1 MRNKRLTLLLAV
13 TMVLVFV
20 LSACGSEEG
29 DGKAA
34 SAADTGETTISLWIL
49 NDQAA
54 YLTPIIESFQQDN
67 PAIHVEATF
76 YGTDPLKESLKVAA
90 SSKTL
95 PTMWFTWG
103 GSLGSFYPEN
113 GLTLDLT
120 ATAASHNWADIY
132 NSAALDMVKYDDKI
146 SGVPFHV
153 ASLGIFYPKELYAK
167 LNLNPPT
174 SFAEFEQQME
184 KVKESGITPFAVGGK
199 GGWDVMRWTEQLI
212 EHFAGPELHDR
223 LNALEASWAD
233 PAVEK
238 SFEKLKEWAD
248 KDYFEK
254 GFITLDPLEAVTPL
268 YQQERAYAL
277 TGSWID
283 LNFSAAGS
291 APETFGV
298 FKFPNDQPKV
308 RMSSFTEM
316 FQINGSADAKEQEA
330 AVKLG
335 EYITSPDIVNQ
346 YIDEYGSPALK
357 EFTSSKQ
364 SPHTSEMA
372 EMLGDGSF
380 LISDQALPQAVV
392 QKLFE
397 AQDAVVLG
405 EWTPA
410 QAAQEIQK
418 AVETYK
424 SGN

>member
-1 MRNKRLTLLLAV
+1 MRKKRLIFLLAI
-13 TMVLVFV
+13 TMVLVVV
-20 LSACGSEEG
+20 LSACSSKEGS
-29 DGKAA
+29 DKASSA
-34 SAADTGETTISLWIL
+34 SDTGETTISLWVL

-54 YLTPIIESFQQDN
+54 YLKPILESFQKDN
-67 PAIHVEATF
+67 PTIHVEATY

-103 GSLGSFYPEN
+103 GSLGAFYPEN
-113 GLTLDLT
+113 GLTMDLT
-120 ATAASHNWADIY
+120 ETAASHKWSDIY
-132 NSAALDMVKYDDKI
+132 NSAALDMVKYDNKT
-146 SGVPFHV
+146 SGIPFHV
-153 ASLGIFYPKELYAK
+153 ASLGMFYPKELYTK

-174 SFAEFEQQME
+174 SFAEFEQQMG
-184 KVKESGITPFAVGGK
+184 KIKESGITPLAVGGK
-199 GGWDVMRWTEQLI
+199 GGWDVMRLTEQLL
-212 EHFAGPELHDR
+212 EYFAGPELHDK

-238 SFEKLKEWAD
+238 SFEKLKEWSD
-248 KDYFEK
+248 KNYFEK
-254 GFITLDPLEAVTPL
+254 GFITLDPLEAETPL
-268 YQQERAYAL
+268 YQKERAYAL
-277 TGSWID
+277 TGPWID
-283 LNFSAAGS
+283 TNISGAGN
-291 APETFGV
+291 APDSFGV

-316 FQINGSADAKEQEA
+316 FQISGSADGKEQEA

-335 EYITSPDIVNQ
+335 EYITGPDIVNK
-346 YIDEYGSPALK
+346 YIDQYGAPALK
-357 EFTSSKQ
+357 EFTFSKQ

-372 EMLGDGSF
+372 GMIGDGSF

-410 QAAQEIQK
+410 QAGQEIQK